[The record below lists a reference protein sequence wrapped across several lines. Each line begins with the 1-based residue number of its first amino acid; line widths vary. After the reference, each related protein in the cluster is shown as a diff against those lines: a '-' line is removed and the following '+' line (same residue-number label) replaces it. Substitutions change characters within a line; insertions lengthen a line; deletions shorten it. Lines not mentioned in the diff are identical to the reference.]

1 MDSPYHF
8 MFIMG
13 LFALT
18 FILLYEIITVLIF
31 GIDRNFNGV
40 FFQFRENIKKYN
52 YWYILLFIAD
62 ILSAFIWGPSIQ
74 LTVYFFTPCHII
86 ISESLSQIVSTIIN
100 GMIIDFPV
108 GIRAIIYIFFVIIIF
123 ATLLY
128 NEVIVINI
136 CNLNKDTKIMILF
149 RQNSETEDLMTM
161 RTMDSIPEIE
171 NYKISGD
178 DRLSGLKNE
187 FEEELQL

>member
-31 GIDRNFNGV
+31 GIERNFNGV

-62 ILSAFIWGPSIQ
+62 ILSAFI
-74 LTVYFFTPCHII
+74 
-86 ISESLSQIVSTIIN
+86 
-100 GMIIDFPV
+100 
-108 GIRAIIYIFFVIIIF
+108 
-123 ATLLY
+123 
-128 NEVIVINI
+128 
-136 CNLNKDTKIMILF
+136 
-149 RQNSETEDLMTM
+149 
-161 RTMDSIPEIE
+161 
-171 NYKISGD
+171 
-178 DRLSGLKNE
+178 
-187 FEEELQL
+187 

>member
-86 ISESLSQIVSTIIN
+86 ISESLSQIVSTIVN

-128 NEVIVINI
+128 NEVIDINI
-136 CNLNKDTKIMILF
+136 CNLNKDTKIMI
-149 RQNSETEDLMTM
+149 
-161 RTMDSIPEIE
+161 
-171 NYKISGD
+171 
-178 DRLSGLKNE
+178 
-187 FEEELQL
+187 

>member
-1 MDSPYHF
+1 
-8 MFIMG
+8 MG

-74 LTVYFFTPCHII
+74 LPVYFFTPCHII
-86 ISESLSQIVSTIIN
+86 ISESLSQIVSTIVN